1 MKVKYK
7 QYCMFIGGVCWSMNV
22 NVNVVENLTST
33 RNKLLNEILGLSY
46 EQLNKKP
53 DEATWS
59 IAQVCHHLYLSESV
73 FTQAIIYG
81 LNKSNGKKAEPKPVQ
96 LAVDRTQKA
105 KAPDIVVPGDAPLE
119 LEQIKELFNQSR
131 NLFLEFYHQL
141 EDKSILKEKST
152 KHPLFGY
159 TPLDQWVDLIY
170 LHEERHIEQI
180 KEMKALL

>member
-1 MKVKYK
+1 
-7 QYCMFIGGVCWSMNV
+7 MNV
-22 NVNVVENLTST
+22 HVVGNLTST
-33 RNKLLNEILGLSY
+33 RNKLLNEITGLSY

-53 DEATWS
+53 DEGTWS

-81 LNKSNGKKAEPKPVQ
+81 LNKNNGRKAEPKPVQ

-105 KAPDIVVPGDAPLE
+105 KAPDMVMPADEPLGLEKITE
-119 LEQIKELFNQSR
+119 LLNQSR
-131 NLFLEFYHQL
+131 NLFFEFYHQL
-141 EDKSILKEKST
+141 EDKSILAEKST

-159 TPLDQWVDLIY
+159 LPLDQWVELIY

-180 KEMKALL
+180 KEIKSLL

>member
-1 MKVKYK
+1 M
-7 QYCMFIGGVCWSMNV
+7 
-22 NVNVVENLTST
+22 NVNVVENLTAT
-33 RNKLLNEILGLSY
+33 RNKLLNEISDLSY

-53 DEATWS
+53 DEGTWS

-81 LNKSNGKKAEPKPVQ
+81 LNKDNGRKAEPKPIQ
-96 LAVDRTQKA
+96 LAVNRTQKA
-105 KAPDIVVPGDAPLE
+105 KAPDMVLPGDEPLGLEKITE
-119 LEQIKELFNQSR
+119 LLNQSK
-131 NLFLEFYHQL
+131 NQFYDFYHQL

-159 TPLDQWVDLIY
+159 TPLDQWVELIY

-180 KEMKALL
+180 KEIKSLL

>member
-1 MKVKYK
+1 
-7 QYCMFIGGVCWSMNV
+7 MNT
-22 NVNVVENLTST
+22 NVVENLTGT
-33 RNKLLNEILGLSY
+33 RDRLLKEISGLSN

-53 DEATWS
+53 DDGTWS
-59 IAQVCHHLYLSESV
+59 VAQVCHHLYLSESV

-81 LNKSNGKKAEPKPVQ
+81 LNKNNGKKANPKPIQ

-105 KAPDIVVPGDAPLE
+105 KAPDMVVPGDEPLE
-119 LEQIKELFNQSR
+119 LEKITELLNQSR
-131 NLFLEFYHQL
+131 NLFFEFYNQL
-141 EDKSILKEKST
+141 EDHSILKEKST

-180 KEMKALL
+180 KEIKFLL

>member
-1 MKVKYK
+1 M
-7 QYCMFIGGVCWSMNV
+7 IT
-22 NVNVVENLTST
+22 NVVENLTAT
-33 RNKLLNEILGLSY
+33 RKRLLNEISNLSY

-53 DEATWS
+53 DEGTWS
-59 IAQVCHHLYLSESV
+59 IAQVCHHLHLTESA

-105 KAPDIVVPGDAPLE
+105 IAPDIVVPSDEPLGFEKITE
-119 LEQIKELFNQSR
+119 LVNQSR
-131 NLFLEFYHQL
+131 NQFLEFYNHL
-141 EDKSILKEKST
+141 EDKSILAEKSA

-170 LHEERHIEQI
+170 LHEERHIDQI
-180 KEMKALL
+180 KEIKSLL